1 MTKYSPETSCDQ
13 VSRELC
19 APKKCKESAVSNHI
33 KQKLVLRGRDFYT
46 FTFQCQ
52 VCENQVKAVI
62 VSKPKEECDLEPM
75 KSCRFIT
82 KMVPHLLPTEECVEV
97 PQEVCGVS
105 KIKPVKK
112 QRPVIQL
119 YCTDETGKGEAVSN
133 DY

>member
-1 MTKYSPETSCDQ
+1 M
-13 VSRELC
+13 
-19 APKKCKESAVSNHI
+19 
-33 KQKLVLRGRDFYT
+33 VLRGFDFYT

-62 VSKPKEECDLEPM
+62 VSKPKEECDLEPQ

-82 KMVPHLLPTEECVEV
+82 KMVPHLLPTEECVQV

-112 QRPVIQL
+112 QRPAIQL
-119 YCTDETGKGEAVSN
+119 YCTDETGAGEAVSN